1 MFNPNFAKAV
11 EDFSSLLLPVSEKD
25 LERHW
30 EWKSHK
36 GEGIRFAF
44 FVTIQQLRQLAVSLA
59 TKRKPLTQAQ
69 HILGQYHRQ
78 YMDLQAAVFGLSAED
93 VNCAPAEGEWSVR
106 QAYGHMLSADI
117 YFSAIVRYALES
129 HRAGTWK
136 PERPSDE
143 DELRLIR
150 MTEEEF
156 DMLTK
161 DGPFE
166 KMLAY
171 HRKFHPEIVQEFSR
185 ITDEELD
192 LPSVMWED
200 IHFPIRHRLHRYEAH
215 LIQHTVQVDKTL
227 TAIGQ
232 SPSETK
238 RLIRHV
244 FAALSEVEANLIGAD
259 NLEEECLPLAK
270 EINARATEIREILS
284 SG

>member
-1 MFNPNFAKAV
+1 MFNHDLAKAV
-11 EDFSSLLLPVSEKD
+11 EDFSSLLLPLSEKD

-30 EWKSHK
+30 EWESHK

-44 FVTIQQLRQLAVSLA
+44 FATIQQLRQLAIALA
-59 TKRKPLTQAQ
+59 VKRKPPTQAQ
-69 HILGQYHRQ
+69 RILGQYHRQ
-78 YMDLQAAVFGLSAED
+78 FMDLQAAVFGLSAD
-93 VNCAPAEGEWSVR
+93 DADCAPAEGEWSVR
-106 QAYGHMLSADI
+106 QAYGYMLSADI
-117 YFSAIVRYALES
+117 DFSVIVRYALEN

-143 DELRLIR
+143 DELRLIG
-150 MTEEEF
+150 MSEEEF
-156 DMLTK
+156 DTLTK

-171 HRKFHPEIVQEFSR
+171 HRKFHPEIVREFSC
-185 ITDEELD
+185 ITSEELE
-192 LPSVMWED
+192 LPAVMWED

-227 TAIGQ
+227 AAIGQ

-244 FAALSEVEANLIGAD
+244 FAALAEVEANLIGTE
-259 NLEEECLPLAK
+259 NLGEECLPLAK
-270 EINARATEIREILS
+270 EIKERTAEIQGILTK
-284 SG
+284 